1 MGAPEAML
9 DRVRRVPGFAFD
21 AALALAALL
30 VSILDLAFWLRV
42 RDPQFPGHANAL
54 AYAILSVSAG
64 ALAFRRRNLWTAWAV
79 SRLAVVIAVL
89 AHTVYLEDVGV
100 HIVIVI
106 WVFTIAEQSSL
117 PVAIGGGIAEYT
129 LVIAGSWSE
138 QDFGVFFY
146 LFIGVFYFAG
156 LLGLVWWAGRASRR
170 RKKLISELEA
180 QMEELRT
187 EQERLARDAVAV
199 ERGRIARELHS
210 LVMQG
215 IEGIAHETASARM
228 ELAADSGLASKSIES
243 IEATGR
249 SALVEMGRVLSLMET
264 TDDAAVPSL
273 AATSEGTA

>member
-1 MGAPEAML
+1 
-9 DRVRRVPGFAFD
+9 
-21 AALALAALL
+21 
-30 VSILDLAFWLRV
+30 
-42 RDPQFPGHANAL
+42 
-54 AYAILSVSAG
+54 
-64 ALAFRRRNLWTAWAV
+64 
-79 SRLAVVIAVL
+79 
-89 AHTVYLEDVGV
+89 
-100 HIVIVI
+100 
-106 WVFTIAEQSSL
+106 
-117 PVAIGGGIAEYT
+117 
-129 LVIAGSWSE
+129 
-138 QDFGVFFY
+138 
-146 LFIGVFYFAG
+146 
-156 LLGLVWWAGRASRR
+156 
-170 RKKLISELEA
+170 
-180 QMEELRT
+180 MEELRT